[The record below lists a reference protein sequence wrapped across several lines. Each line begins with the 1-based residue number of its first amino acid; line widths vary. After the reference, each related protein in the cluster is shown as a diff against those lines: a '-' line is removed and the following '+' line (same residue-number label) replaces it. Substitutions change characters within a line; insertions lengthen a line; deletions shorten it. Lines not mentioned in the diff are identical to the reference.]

1 MFYNFQKKEV
11 VNPFDS
17 IRSVV
22 FVNPDSESSIMLQKA
37 TFGVDGFVVPTT
49 EWVHSEKRYFISASP
64 TKVFGNQIT
73 YIKWKVPGY
82 SGTIQHP
89 HLRQYNVQY
98 SIGFRIERDLM
109 LVGMF
114 IG

>member
-1 MFYNFQKKEV
+1 MFYNFKKKEV
-11 VNPFDS
+11 INPLDH

-22 FVNPDSESSIMLQKA
+22 FVNPNSESSIMLQKA
-37 TFGVDGFVVPTT
+37 IFGVDGFVVPTT
-49 EWVHSEKRYFISASP
+49 EWVHSEKRYFIGVSP
-64 TKVFGNQIT
+64 DKAFGNEIS

-89 HLRQYNVQY
+89 YLRQYNVQH
-98 SIGFRIERDLM
+98 SIGFRIEGDLM
-109 LVGMF
+109 LVGMY